1 MHPSL
6 VFLQVKNPSS
16 LKYPWISEVLITVIG
31 NSCTYLR
38 EGLNA
43 DKGSCAEEPEA
54 LWDSSE

>member
-6 VFLQVKNPSS
+6 VFLQAKNPSS

-54 LWDSSE
+54 L